1 MFYSMYL
8 SSKCI
13 LVGLAHFIK
22 TALHRSRI
30 SPMLRPTGNF
40 STLKPQLIHNPELGL
55 CERRHWSSPLYEP
68 YQTRLGHF
76 CKVRVN
82 NREYSTDVPYK
93 SAALARDGAA
103 TKAFMIC
110 RNFSANDGMYPGQR
124 PGSGGVVQGLPV
136 AIGEGRATTRS
147 CRSSMTGSE
156 VSASDGSGGSSG
168 GESPRSFE
176 SGYADG
182 QMGLPG
188 AMPRPVSMVGG
199 APPPPMNGR
208 QNRRGGRPYR
218 SPATPNAPPPAMI
231 GGEYVCLCRRGAV
244 RAYGRC
250 DWCLNECG
258 WNAYVS

>member
-1 MFYSMYL
+1 MYL
-8 SSKCI
+8 SSKSFF
-13 LVGLAHFIK
+13 VGFAHFIRS
-22 TALHRSRI
+22 ALHCPRI
-30 SPMLRPTGNF
+30 LSSNA
-40 STLKPQLIHNPELGL
+40 STNRRFLIPQATTDIEPGL

-156 VSASDGSGGSSG
+156 VSTSDGSSG
-168 GESPRSFE
+168 GESPRSFD

-182 QMGLPG
+182 HMGLPG
-188 AMPRPVSMVGG
+188 AMPMPRPASMVGPPPPQMGGRQIRRGG
-199 APPPPMNGR
+199 APP
-208 QNRRGGRPYR
+208 YR
-218 SPATPNAPPPAMI
+218 SPVTPSAPPPAMM

-250 DWCLNECG
+250 DWCLSECG
-258 WNAYVS
+258 WNAYVT

>member
-1 MFYSMYL
+1 MAL
-8 SSKCI
+8 SQARLLDQDCI
-13 LVGLAHFIK
+13 ALFAHILNA
-22 TALHRSRI
+22 TNQPEIL
-30 SPMLRPTGNF
+30 L
-40 STLKPQLIHNPELGL
+40 PQATTNPQPDLGL

-68 YQTRLGHF
+68 YQTRHGHF

-124 PGSGGVVQGLPV
+124 PGGGGVVQGLPV

-168 GESPRSFE
+168 GESPKSFD
-176 SGYADG
+176 SGYVDG
-182 QMGLPG
+182 HVGLPG
-188 AMPRPVSMVGG
+188 AMPRPVSMVG
-199 APPPPMNGR
+199 PMQVPMAGR
-208 QNRRGGRPYR
+208 QSRRIARTHR
-218 SPATPNAPPPAMI
+218 TPTSHNAAPTAM

-258 WNAYVS
+258 WSAYVS

>member
-1 MFYSMYL
+1 MSLHTIAEPPNPPANRNFYHQ
-8 SSKCI
+8 KRPQ
-13 LVGLAHFIK
+13 
-22 TALHRSRI
+22 AL
-30 SPMLRPTGNF
+30 T
-40 STLKPQLIHNPELGL
+40 PETGL

-68 YQTRLGHF
+68 YQTRQGHF

-136 AIGEGRATTRS
+136 AIGEGRAATARS
-147 CRSSMTGSE
+147 CRNSMAGSE
-156 VSASDGSGGSSG
+156 ISTSDGSGGSSG

-176 SGYADG
+176 SGYAET
-182 QMGLPG
+182 QVNP
-188 AMPRPVSMVGG
+188 MPKPVSMVGPG
-199 APPPPMNGR
+199 PASPQTGGRQSRRTGGQRSYRQSHMTPSAPPSAIM
-208 QNRRGGRPYR
+208 
-218 SPATPNAPPPAMI
+218 

-250 DWCLNECG
+250 EWCLTECG
-258 WNAYVS
+258 WNSYVS

>member
-8 SSKCI
+8 SS
-13 LVGLAHFIK
+13 
-22 TALHRSRI
+22 
-30 SPMLRPTGNF
+30 
-40 STLKPQLIHNPELGL
+40 L

-136 AIGEGRATTRS
+136 AIGEGRAATTTRS
-147 CRSSMTGSE
+147 CRNSMAGSE
-156 VSASDGSGGSSG
+156 VSTSDGSGGSSG

-176 SGYADG
+176 SGYAEA
-182 QMGLPG
+182 QMNPLA
-188 AMPRPVSMVGG
+188 AMPRPVSMVGPG
-199 APPPPMNGR
+199 GPSPSQAGGRQSRRSGPRSYHRPPM
-208 QNRRGGRPYR
+208 
-218 SPATPNAPPPAMI
+218 TPSAPQSAMM

-250 DWCLNECG
+250 EWCLTECG
-258 WNAYVS
+258 WNSYVS

>member
-1 MFYSMYL
+1 LPSH
-8 SSKCI
+8 I
-13 LVGLAHFIK
+13 LNASTNRKFSL
-22 TALHRSRI
+22 
-30 SPMLRPTGNF
+30 PT
-40 STLKPQLIHNPELGL
+40 SHPQLTNPGL

-136 AIGEGRATTRS
+136 AIGEGRAATTRS

-176 SGYADG
+176 SGVYPDG
-182 QMGLPG
+182 GHMGLPPG
-188 AMPRPVSMVGG
+188 AMPRPVSMVGP
-199 APPPPMNGR
+199 PPPPMGGL
-208 QNRRGGRPYR
+208 QSRRGAGRSYR
-218 SPATPNAPPPAMI
+218 TPNPPNAPPPAMM

-250 DWCLNECG
+250 DWCLRECG
-258 WNAYVS
+258 WNAYVP

>member
-8 SSKCI
+8 SS
-13 LVGLAHFIK
+13 
-22 TALHRSRI
+22 
-30 SPMLRPTGNF
+30 
-40 STLKPQLIHNPELGL
+40 L

-68 YQTRLGHF
+68 YQTRHGHF

-124 PGSGGVVQGLPV
+124 PGGGGVVQGLPV
-136 AIGEGRATTRS
+136 AIGDGRAARS
-147 CRSSMTGSE
+147 CRSSLTGSD
-156 VSASDGSGGSSG
+156 VSASEGSGGSSG

-176 SGYADG
+176 SGYVDG
-182 QMGLPG
+182 QVA
-188 AMPRPVSMVGG
+188 AMPRAVKIAGP
-199 APPPPMNGR
+199 APPASSAR
-208 QNRRGGRPYR
+208 QGRRGGGRGYR
-218 SPATPNAPPPAMI
+218 GSAGGAAQPPPAMM
-231 GGEYVCLCRRGAV
+231 GSEYVCLCRRGAV

-250 DWCLNECG
+250 EWCLNECG